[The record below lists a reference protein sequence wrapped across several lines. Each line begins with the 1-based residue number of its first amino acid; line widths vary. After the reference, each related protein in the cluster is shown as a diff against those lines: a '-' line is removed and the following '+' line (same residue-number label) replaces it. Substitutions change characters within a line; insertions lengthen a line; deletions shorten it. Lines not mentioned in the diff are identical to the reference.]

1 MADDDAFSSSPLLKG
16 AFGAVRRL
24 VGAGSPSE
32 VEGQRFFSRAAGA
45 TETVEVGG
53 GSVQLPIHYR
63 RADILTA
70 FFTAG
75 RDAVERLLPDGLHPV
90 NMGRDR
96 TQLAISGANY
106 LDSTLGPYGEVAITV
121 PCTHGRRAPA
131 IVSAALQT
139 LFPGFGYFVIH
150 LPVTTPLADE
160 LGRSVWGYPKFLADI
175 DFDRTPGHQRVRLAE
190 GGAEILSLSVPQRG
204 LPVRDDRPWVFY
216 ATRDTDLLRVTT
228 PCRSIY
234 QVLPGGPGVRLQLGD
249 HRIAAQ
255 LRRLRLSTRPLFSLN
270 YLYYASVLPAGEI
283 VDEVDRPYLGYRPG
297 ERDLVGR
304 VGAETPITGEPAPG
318 QAPVIWK

>member
-1 MADDDAFSSSPLLKG
+1 MADDDAFSGSPLLNG
-16 AFGAVRRL
+16 ATGVLRRL
-24 VGAGSPSE
+24 LGFGSGSE
-32 VEGQRFFSRAAGA
+32 VDGQRFFSRAAGP
-45 TETVEVGG
+45 TETVVVGG
-53 GSVQLPIHYR
+53 ESVRLPIHYR
-63 RADILTA
+63 RTDVFTA

-75 RDAVERLLPDGLHPV
+75 RDAVARLLPDGLHPV

-106 LDSTLGPYGEVAITV
+106 LDSTIGPYGEVAITV
-121 PCTHGRRAPA
+121 PCSHGRSAPA
-131 IVSAALQT
+131 IVSSALQT
-139 LFPGFGYFVIH
+139 RVPGFGYFVVH
-150 LPVTTPLADE
+150 LPVTTPLAND

-175 DFDRTPGHQRVRLAE
+175 HFERTPGHQRVHLAE
-190 GGAEILSLSVPQRG
+190 GGSEILSLSVPQRG
-204 LPVRDDRPWVFY
+204 LPVRDNRPWVFF

-255 LRRLRLSTRPLFSLN
+255 LRRLGISTRPLFSLN
-270 YLYYASVLPAGEI
+270 YLYHASVLPAGET

-297 ERDLVGR
+297 QRDLVGR
-304 VGAETPITGEPAPG
+304 GAGETPPTGEPAAG
-318 QAPVIWK
+318 QAPVIGK